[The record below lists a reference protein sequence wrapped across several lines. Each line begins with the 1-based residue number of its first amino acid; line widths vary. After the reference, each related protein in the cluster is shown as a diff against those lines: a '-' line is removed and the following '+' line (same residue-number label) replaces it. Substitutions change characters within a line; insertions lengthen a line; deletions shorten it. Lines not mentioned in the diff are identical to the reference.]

1 MKQASGAKQIIM
13 ADHFLKLFHSQYYFI
28 GSMLAGLLFLSSCQT
43 NGPDKSSTSQQDQ
56 STPLRSSNIRYAVGF
71 DLIPGDGYQLLQ
83 IFRHYN
89 ETADTISYLLIEKG
103 TKIPDHLQDIQKIQV
118 PVMKIALLHSSYL
131 SYFDFCKTDNHIKAI
146 SEGKYVYDDSIFQAV
161 QDGSMPEVG
170 YGETL
175 DKEQLLVLGIDLL
188 VTVGWPNS
196 PNKNQEMLDQ
206 LGLPMLVFSDWQE
219 STLLGRAEWVKVVA
233 ALTGKSEMADIKF
246 NEIASAYDSLKALTA
261 NIQDPPKI
269 VCNLPYKG
277 SWYVPG
283 GNSYMSHLLS
293 DAGGKYLWSDDK
305 GTGGL
310 QLGFETVYAMGMDA
324 EFLINPDIAYSIQDI
339 LDKDERLVD
348 FKSVSLGNVYNSI
361 NKTARNQANDYWES
375 GIVHPHLILADM
387 IHILH
392 PELLPKHELVYY
404 KKIQ

>member
-1 MKQASGAKQIIM
+1 M
-13 ADHFLKLFHSQYYFI
+13 ADHFLNLFHPQYYFI
-28 GSMLAGLLFLSSCQT
+28 GSMLAGLLLLSSCDA
-43 NGPDKSSTSQQDQ
+43 NGPDKSSAFQQDQ
-56 STPLRSSNIRYAVGF
+56 IAAPRSSNIRYAVGF
-71 DLIPGDGYQLLQ
+71 DLIPGDGYQRLQ

-89 ETADTISYLLIEKG
+89 ETSDTLSYLLIEKG
-103 TKIPDHLQDIQKIQV
+103 TEIPGHLHDIRQIQV

-131 SYFDFCKTDNHIKAI
+131 SYFDFCEADNHIKAI

-161 QDGSMPEVG
+161 QDGRLTEVG

-246 NEIASAYDSLKALTA
+246 NEIASTYDSLKALTA

-305 GTGGL
+305 GSGGL
-310 QLGFETVYAMGMDA
+310 QLGFEAVYAKGMDA
-324 EFLINPDIAYSIQDI
+324 EFLINPDIAHSIQDI

-348 FKSVSLGNVYNSI
+348 FKSMKLGNVYNSI
-361 NKTARNQANDYWES
+361 NRTARNQANDYWES
-375 GIVHPHLILADM
+375 GIVRPHLILADM

-392 PELLPKHELVYY
+392 PNLLPKHELVYY
-404 KKIQ
+404 QKIH